1 MSFIRSAAS
10 YIVIEDGSE
19 SSLATVDATV
29 QKRRVQPGLNRSIQE
44 IGRTVASRNNADP
57 IGDHSIADKHIVEQL
72 IEERATTLI
81 KRPLWPLYRS
91 VLFPILRHR
100 QAIKMADRIADMG
113 GMDALNQVSGELAL
127 ATKVTGIENI
137 PKSGRVLIAST
148 HPTGIADGIAM
159 FDALKEH
166 RPDLTFFANRD
177 AIRVVPRFEDL
188 MIPVEWNME
197 KRTRERSR
205 ETLRGARNAFSSE
218 RCVVLFPSGRLAYM
232 DDNKILIEQ
241 EWMNSIAIFAKKYDC
256 AVVPANILSRN
267 SWVYYWFRNLS
278 QELRDITL
286 FRELLNKRGKKFDI
300 AFGPM
305 IQPDDL
311 QGDPTEVT
319 NELRRHALD
328 DVRTGKAWSP
338 VEEAASQ

>member
-1 MSFIRSAAS
+1 
-10 YIVIEDGSE
+10 
-19 SSLATVDATV
+19 
-29 QKRRVQPGLNRSIQE
+29 
-44 IGRTVASRNNADP
+44 
-57 IGDHSIADKHIVEQL
+57 
-72 IEERATTLI
+72 
-81 KRPLWPLYRS
+81 
-91 VLFPILRHR
+91 
-100 QAIKMADRIADMG
+100 
-113 GMDALNQVSGELAL
+113 
-127 ATKVTGIENI
+127 
-137 PKSGRVLIAST
+137 
-148 HPTGIADGIAM
+148 
-159 FDALKEH
+159 
-166 RPDLTFFANRD
+166 
-177 AIRVVPRFEDL
+177 
-188 MIPVEWNME
+188 
-197 KRTRERSR
+197 
-205 ETLRGARNAFSSE
+205 LRGARNAFSSE

-319 NELRRHALD
+319 NELRRHALED
-328 DVRTGKAWSP
+328 IRTGKAWSP